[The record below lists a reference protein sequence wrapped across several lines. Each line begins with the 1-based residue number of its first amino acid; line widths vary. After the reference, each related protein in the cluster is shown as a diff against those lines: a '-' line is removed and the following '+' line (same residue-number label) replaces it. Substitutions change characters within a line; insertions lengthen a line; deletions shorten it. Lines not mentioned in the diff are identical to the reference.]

1 MFLCFVEDEFYT
13 REGILNS
20 VDWQAL
26 QIDRLESA
34 SDGKSGEALLTLRPD
49 ILLTDIRLPYH
60 SGLELA
66 SSAKEVD
73 ADCEIIIL
81 SSYSDKEY
89 LFKAISLSAV
99 AYIEKPVD
107 LGKLSTAISQAVE
120 RRRRSLSLRERNT
133 EDPSFN
139 TLDGLIDTTDSSL
152 SHATRIILSKLDK
165 DYSNPNL
172 SVESLAEHVHLNPAY
187 LSTVFKKDTGQSLKH
202 LITRVRIQRACFLL
216 RTTNLSISSI
226 SVQTGYRASNY
237 FAHTFRQEMGMTPG
251 EYRDLLR
258 EKQS

>member
-26 QIDRLESA
+26 QIDQLKSA
-34 SDGKSGEALLTLRPD
+34 SDGKSGEALLALHPD
-49 ILLTDIRLPYH
+49 ILLTDIRLPYR

-66 SSAKEVD
+66 ATAKEAD

-107 LGKLSTAISQAVE
+107 LEKLSTAISKAVG
-120 RRRRSLSLRERNT
+120 RRKRSLSFREQSAEAQT
-133 EDPSFN
+133 FN
-139 TLDGLIDTTDSSL
+139 TLDGLIDMTSSSL
-152 SHATRIILSKLDK
+152 SHTTRIVLSKLDK

-172 SVESLAEHVHLNPAY
+172 SVESLAEYVHLNPAY
-187 LSTVFKKDTGQSLKH
+187 LSTVFKKDTGRSLKH

-237 FAHTFRQEMGMTPG
+237 FAHTFRQEMGMAPG